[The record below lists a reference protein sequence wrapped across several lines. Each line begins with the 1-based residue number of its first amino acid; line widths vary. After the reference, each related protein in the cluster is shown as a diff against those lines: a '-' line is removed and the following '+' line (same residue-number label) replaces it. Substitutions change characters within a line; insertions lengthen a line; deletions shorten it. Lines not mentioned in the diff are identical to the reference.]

1 MTVKLSLFPGCFSP
15 SIASAE
21 TFGLRPGLD
30 ILHAMATNDFPSE
43 RNLHLF
49 WGFDDWRLFLGH
61 MSYLDGTV
69 TSYFS

>member
-43 RNLHLF
+43 PKLH
-49 WGFDDWRLFLGH
+49 
-61 MSYLDGTV
+61 S
-69 TSYFS
+69 